1 MHPFAATKRFLL
13 YLRDM
18 MSRRKAWVREGT
30 HDHLRKLPCCCPTT
44 VYNDKQPHV
53 QLDPSDEESS
63 PPRTALAAAPPNNVP
78 RPSATAPSM
87 VLPIEVFS
95 TAFAASSAPST
106 TTLPRLRFD
115 DLEFS
120 SVKGNGEIQSSCILT
135 SCPSRLP
142 VTS

>member
-1 MHPFAATKRFLL
+1 MITREITLL
-13 YLRDM
+13 
-18 MSRRKAWVREGT
+18 
-30 HDHLRKLPCCCPTT
+30 LPTR
-44 VYNDKQPHV
+44 VHNDKQLLV
-53 QLDPSDEESS
+53 QLEPSDEESS
-63 PPRTALAAAPPNNVP
+63 PPRIALAAAPPNNVP
-78 RPSATAPSM
+78 RPSATAPLM